1 MEATELQHF
10 EGQFTPNEEGRLEN
24 GHRKRGGWITFPFI
38 TGCVMGLTL
47 ATGGWISNLIVYLI
61 REFNVKSIDA
71 AQISNIVS
79 GCTSLFP
86 FAGAIMADSFFGC
99 SSVIIVSSFL
109 SMLGMIM
116 FTLTATIHSLRP
128 PPCTNGL
135 STCEA
140 PSKFQFAVLYII
152 IALAA
157 IGSGGT
163 RFTVATL
170 GADQFD
176 KPKDQAIFF
185 NWYFF
190 ILYVSS
196 IISSTAIVYVQDN
209 VGWGLGFGLGI
220 GANAIGLAMFLLGIR
235 HYRRVKPQGSPFMSL
250 AQVVVATIRKRK
262 VFVSPGGE
270 VYYYERNGVTKLPCP
285 TPTSSFRFLNR
296 AALKTQGDTEIGSNG
311 SIARPWRLCTVE
323 QVEDLKTL
331 IRIFPL
337 WSASIFLSTP
347 IGIQASLT
355 ILQALNMDRH
365 LGPHFQ
371 IPAGSI
377 LVFTL
382 VSTAI
387 SLSIID
393 RFLCPMW
400 QKVTRRS
407 PTPLQ
412 RVGLGHVLNVIGM
425 AGSALVESRRLRIV
439 RSHHLTGQPGS
450 IVPMSALW
458 LMLPLAIV
466 GVGEAFHF
474 PGQVAF
480 YYQEFPTSLRTTA
493 TAMISLLIG
502 IGFYMSTA
510 VIDLVR
516 RVTGWLPDNIND
528 GRLDNVFWMLVV
540 IGVINF
546 GYYLTCARLYKHQSV
561 DQKDDTKSASDG

>member
-1 MEATELQHF
+1 MAATELQLF
-10 EGQFTPNEEGRLEN
+10 EGQLSGQLTASEEGQMKN
-24 GHRKRGGWITFPFI
+24 GDRKRGDVCW

-47 ATGGWISNLIVYLI
+47 TAGGWMSNLIVYLI
-61 REFNVKSIDA
+61 GEFNLKSIDA
-71 AQISNIVS
+71 AQISNIVN

-86 FAGAIMADSFFGC
+86 IAGAILADSFFGC
-99 SSVIIVSSFL
+99 PLVIIISSFISL
-109 SMLGMIM
+109 LGVIM
-116 FTLTATIHSLRP
+116 FTLTATVHSLRP
-128 PPCTNGL
+128 PPCTTG
-135 STCEA
+135 SDTCET
-140 PSKFQFAVLYII
+140 PSKLQFAVLYAV
-152 IALAA
+152 IALAS
-157 IGSGGT
+157 IGVGGT
-163 RFTVATL
+163 RFTVATM
-170 GADQFD
+170 GADQFE

-190 ILYVSS
+190 TLYVSS
-196 IISSTAIVYVQDN
+196 VISSTAIVYVQDN
-209 VGWGLGFGLGI
+209 IGWGLGFGLCI
-220 GANAIGLAMFLLGIR
+220 VANAIGLAIFILGIR
-235 HYRRVKPQGSPFMSL
+235 HYRNVKPQGSPFMSL

-262 VFVSPGGE
+262 VSVSSEGE
-270 VYYYERNGVTKLPCP
+270 NYYYERNGVTKLPSP
-285 TPTSSFRFLNR
+285 APTSSFRFLNR
-296 AALKTQGDTEIGSNG
+296 AALKTQGDTETGSNG
-311 SIARPWRLCTVE
+311 SIASPWRLCTVE

-331 IRIFPL
+331 IRISPL
-337 WSASIFLSTP
+337 WSTGIFLSTP

-371 IPAGSI
+371 IPAGSF
-377 LVFTL
+377 LVFNL

-400 QKVTRRS
+400 QKMTRRS

-412 RVGLGHVLNVIGM
+412 RVGLGHILNVIGM
-425 AGSALVESRRLRIV
+425 AGSALVESRRLQIV
-439 RSHHLTGQPGS
+439 RSHHLTGRPGT

-458 LMLPLAIV
+458 LVVPLAIV
-466 GVGEAFHF
+466 GLGEAFHF
-474 PGQVAF
+474 PGQVAL

-493 TAMISLLIG
+493 TAMIALLIC
-502 IGFYMSTA
+502 IGFYLSTA

-546 GYYLTCARLYKHQSV
+546 GYYLTCARLYKYQSV
-561 DQKDDTKSASDG
+561 EKDDTSSGSDS